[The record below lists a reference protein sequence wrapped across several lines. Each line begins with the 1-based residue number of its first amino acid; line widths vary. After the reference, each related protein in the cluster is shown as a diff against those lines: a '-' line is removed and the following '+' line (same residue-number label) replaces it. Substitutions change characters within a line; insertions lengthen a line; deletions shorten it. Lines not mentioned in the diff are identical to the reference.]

1 MEQPRKNKVKAIIND
16 VLLNEEAQKEWND
29 NVDHDFLAAI
39 EVFGK
44 RYDQEL
50 PMLQWLRTGVMLGA
64 VYEIW
69 KQKQN
74 EGTSSALK
82 E

>member
-1 MEQPRKNKVKAIIND
+1 MEQPQNKVEAIINE
-16 VLLNEEAQKEWND
+16 VILNEKAQEEWTD
-29 NVDHDFLAAI
+29 NVDRDFLAAI

-50 PMLQWLRTGVMLGA
+50 PMIQWLRTGVMLGA

-69 KQKQN
+69 KQKQKKGG
-74 EGTSSALK
+74 E
-82 E
+82 